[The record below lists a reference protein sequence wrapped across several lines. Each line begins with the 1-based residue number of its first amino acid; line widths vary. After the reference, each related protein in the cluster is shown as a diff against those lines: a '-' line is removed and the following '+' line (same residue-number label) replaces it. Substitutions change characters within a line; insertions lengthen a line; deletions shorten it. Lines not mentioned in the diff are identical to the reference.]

1 MTEAKTEAKRD
12 TMQKLTSTIVAGLVG
27 GAVAAALVAAPWSR
41 ESIATATA
49 AADDLGP
56 ASTVI
61 LAGEPEVR
69 VAAKDGR
76 LSWGTEP
83 GARGLT
89 IAAVNTGK
97 VLGAILESDRFEE
110 QRETFRAEV
119 EKAGKELEA
128 RFESIQSKYQGTK
141 PDSPEAGEA
150 RAAMQAFQQEY
161 QEFMA
166 RTQQAEGTLAAEQFT
181 EAYSDMRTAVDVIC
195 DRRSIDLVYRFIPPD
210 EKIAPADNDT
220 LTLQMQAR
228 TFVRLPD
235 GLDITA
241 DVLKEMNLTAE

>member
-1 MTEAKTEAKRD
+1 MKHF
-12 TMQKLTSTIVAGLVG
+12 TSTIVAGLVG
-27 GAVAAALVAAPWSR
+27 GAIAAALVAAPWSHQ
-41 ESIATATA
+41 SIATAPATA
-49 AADDLGP
+49 EDLGP
-56 ASTVI
+56 AATLVLS
-61 LAGEPEVR
+61 GEPEVR
-69 VAAKDGR
+69 VSAKDGR
-76 LSWGTEP
+76 MAWGTEP

-110 QRETFRAEV
+110 QREAFRAEV
-119 EKAGKELEA
+119 EKAGKDLEA
-128 RFESIQSKYQGTK
+128 RFESIQSKFQGTK

-181 EAYSDMRTAVDVIC
+181 EAYADMRTAVDVIC
-195 DRRSIDLVYRFIPPD
+195 DRRNIDLVYRFIPPE
-210 EKIAPADNDT
+210 EKIAPADSDT

-228 TFVRLPD
+228 TFVRLPE

-241 DVLKEMNLTAE
+241 DVLKEMNLSAE